1 MAELRHWGPGHVF
14 TPPARARWCPRLPAS
29 ASVSL
34 PWNLSRFLARWMVW
48 VTSVTPV
55 WLNSWVVEPM
65 VEPFYL
71 TFVSFGVDLSIERR
85 ANSLMHILREQGQVP
100 VLGCS
105 FSGQGRWPHY
115 GGPAAEIMKASQ
127 VLLGSQM
134 RGHSHFGGFVSF
146 LRFSV

>member
-1 MAELRHWGPGHVF
+1 
-14 TPPARARWCPRLPAS
+14 
-29 ASVSL
+29 
-34 PWNLSRFLARWMVW
+34 MVW

-105 FSGQGRWPHY
+105 FSGQGR
-115 GGPAAEIMKASQ
+115 
-127 VLLGSQM
+127 
-134 RGHSHFGGFVSF
+134 
-146 LRFSV
+146 